1 MIGNNFAES
10 VIRAFQ
16 GKEDYVTAY
25 QLQHDLMNDE
35 IMKQRE
41 KEIFKREI
49 IKEIM
54 SEISIQ
60 IEATAIQKL
69 EDMINRLG
77 K

>member
-1 MIGNNFAES
+1 MFGNNFAET

-16 GKEDYVTAY
+16 GKEDYMIAY

-41 KEIFKREI
+41 KEIYKKEI
-49 IKEIM
+49 VKEIM